1 MKTLLSL
8 AIALCLGCLSQAQTL
23 PSNFVGA
30 GLGFQNAG
38 SPQMSGWLEIDK
50 ALPDV
55 SFAGLTFHSYGGAAT
70 DYFGSST
77 SARVDT
83 KLVVLHK
90 AWFTAGTLQGAG
102 AAFSANSIGGSFA
115 LGGWVTAGIGKLL
128 NVPGARI
135 GGVGHLAEGR
145 RLRGCPDRHA
155 RREIPDARQPGHL
168 PLRCGEDLVSYGPEH
183 HRAA

>member
-1 MKTLLSL
+1 MKTTLSL
-8 AIALCLGCLSQAQTL
+8 AIALCLGCLGQAQTL
-23 PSNFVGA
+23 PSNLVGA
-30 GLGFQNAG
+30 GLGFQNVG
-38 SPQMSGWLEIDK
+38 SPQASGWLEIDK

-55 SFAGLTFHSYGGAAT
+55 SFAGLTFHTYGGAAT

-115 LGGWVTAGIGKLL
+115 LGGWATAGIGKLL
-128 NVPGARI
+128 NVPGAVLAASVTWQKDDVSVAAQT
-135 GGVGHLAEGR
+135 GTLAEKLQTLG
-145 RLRGCPDRHA
+145 
-155 RREIPDARQPGHL
+155 
-168 PLRCGEDLVSYGPEH
+168 S
-183 HRAA
+183 RATFRFGAGKTW